1 MRNKDLI
8 NRISVLVSTV
18 CLNST
23 NQLNIELPMRNL
35 ELLSIITIMLFF
47 VGCKSGNKT
56 EDKITESTAETHQM
70 TDTPKGLVK
79 KYVEENTY
87 IDVDIPSIA
96 YGLAN
101 PSAVSGTISGDDM
114 AKAKAAIYRF
124 YKNVSIVDGYLICS
138 IRSGADINVSDS
150 VFTALSEN
158 LNDMNSYIKEAKAKG
173 ETVNMFEP
181 DENYLNS
188 LLE

>member
-1 MRNKDLI
+1 
-8 NRISVLVSTV
+8 
-18 CLNST
+18 
-23 NQLNIELPMRNL
+23 MRNL
-35 ELLSIITIMLFF
+35 KLLSIITIMLFF

-114 AKAKAAIYRF
+114 AKGKGRNLPF
-124 YKNVSIVDGYLICS
+124 LQERLHSRRLFNLLHPKRCGYKC
-138 IRSGADINVSDS
+138 
-150 VFTALSEN
+150 F
-158 LNDMNSYIKEAKAKG
+158 
-173 ETVNMFEP
+173 
-181 DENYLNS
+181 
-188 LLE
+188 

>member
-1 MRNKDLI
+1 
-8 NRISVLVSTV
+8 
-18 CLNST
+18 
-23 NQLNIELPMRNL
+23 MRNL
-35 ELLSIITIMLFF
+35 KLLSVITIMLFF

-56 EDKITESTAETHQM
+56 EDKSTESTAETPQM

-79 KYVEENTY
+79 KYVEDNTY

-96 YGLAN
+96 YSLAN

-124 YKNVSIVDGYLICS
+124 YKNVSIVDGYFTCS
-138 IRSGADINVSDS
+138 IQSGSDINVSDN

-158 LNDMNSYIKEAKAKG
+158 LNEMNSHIKEAKAKG
-173 ETVNMFEP
+173 ETVNLFEP